1 MGELGALF
9 NPGMRHELEER
20 QAKAARREE
29 EGNARDG
36 DLRIDLES
44 GVAVINVVGTD
55 SDEAGTDTTPG
66 AEVSEPAAGA
76 DASAAKDTAAGHP
89 VDNDTAGE
97 RSTDDHTTAEAA
109 ASTGAES
116 RPTAPAVKPRGKRG
130 LSHSAR

>member
-1 MGELGALF
+1 
-9 NPGMRHELEER
+9 MRHELEER

-44 GVAVINVVGTD
+44 GVAVINVVGAD
-55 SDEAGTDTTPG
+55 SDEDDAHTTRG
-66 AEVSEPAAGA
+66 GEVSEPAAGGGA
-76 DASAAKDTAAGHP
+76 PAATDAAAGHA
-89 VDNDTAGE
+89 VDNDTAGN
-97 RSTDDHTTAEAA
+97 RSADDHPTADAA
-109 ASTGAES
+109 AATGTES